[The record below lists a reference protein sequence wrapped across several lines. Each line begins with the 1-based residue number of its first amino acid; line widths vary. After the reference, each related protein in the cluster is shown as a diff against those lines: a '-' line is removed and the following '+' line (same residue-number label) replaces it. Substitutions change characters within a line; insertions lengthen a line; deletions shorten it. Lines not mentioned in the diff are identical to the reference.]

1 MPNRQTTT
9 NPLEACRTPAV
20 SLIPQSLL
28 IDPVQRTW
36 DAAGYTNRTIF
47 LHALGIPCGLAAN
60 AWDELH
66 YTVRI
71 VLRAYFRRFLKSMQ
85 VRAC

>member
-1 MPNRQTTT
+1 MLNRQTTT
-9 NPLEACRTPAV
+9 SHPEACRTLAV
-20 SLIPQSLL
+20 SLPPQSSL
-28 IDPVQRTW
+28 IDPIQRTW
-36 DAAGYTNRTIF
+36 DAAGYANRTIF
-47 LHALGIPCGLAAN
+47 LHAFGFPCDLAVN

-71 VLRAYFRRFLKSMQ
+71 VLRSYLRRFLKHMQ

>member
-1 MPNRQTTT
+1 MNYQTTAS
-9 NPLEACRTPAV
+9 PLEACRTPVV
-20 SLIPQSLL
+20 SLPPQSLL

-36 DAAGYTNRTIF
+36 DAAGYVNRTIF
-47 LHALGIPCGLAAN
+47 LHAFGFPCGLAVN

-71 VLRAYFRRFLKSMQ
+71 VLRSYFQRLIKSGQ
-85 VRAC
+85 VPAC